1 MLCRLEVSNYALIEN
16 VDLTFEKG
24 LTTITGET
32 GAGKS
37 ILLKALNLLL
47 GDRSDSGV
55 LKQSEN
61 KCFLEATFDL
71 SKLKLESFF
80 HAHELDYDTQC
91 IVRREFTSAGKS
103 RCFINDS
110 PVQLN
115 TLKELGE
122 KLISVHSQHE
132 TLSLF
137 DTSFQFDV
145 LDYFAGIQTEISEYR
160 KKYRTYRE
168 LLNQLQILKDTEARN
183 RKERDYKSFLL
194 NELIE
199 AKLEKLDLPKIQ
211 EQYLRIQNSEK
222 ISETLQAALSILDAE
237 EKNPQSLIRNLALY
251 LEDLKQLDPSFNDSF
266 TRLKSLQIEL
276 DDIDTELRKQA
287 ESLDFSQ
294 EDAQV
299 IKDKIDLFNSVSY
312 KHNVQTIESLLE
324 IQKKLE
330 HELTE
335 IESVENA
342 VTQTEKEISKLTDE
356 LQKKAAK
363 ISSKRKVEAGALEK
377 TIRSLLIN
385 LSMPDAELRIE
396 LSEQKEFGTH
406 GIDGIDFLF
415 KTNRGGQFLPLKKI
429 ASGGELSR
437 LMLAILSTLSE
448 TKNLP
453 SLVFDEID
461 TGVSGEVASKMA
473 AEFQRMGKNIQLI
486 VITHLPQV
494 AARGHVHLH
503 VAKEILENKTVTQVK
518 KLTKKE
524 RITEL
529 AKMISGEKVTEAA
542 KANAENLLNFS

>member
-24 LTTITGET
+24 FTVITGET

-55 LKQSEN
+55 LKQNEN
-61 KCFLEATFDL
+61 KCYLEATFDL

-80 HAHELDYDTQC
+80 QAHELDYDAQC
-91 IVRREFTSAGKS
+91 IIRREFTSSGKS

-110 PVQLN
+110 PVQLQL
-115 TLKELGE
+115 LKELGE

-137 DTSFQFDV
+137 DTGFQFDV
-145 LDYFAGIQTEISEYR
+145 LDYFAGIQADIAAYR
-160 KKYRTYRE
+160 KKYKTYRE
-168 LLNQLQILKDTEARN
+168 LLHQLTILQETEARN
-183 RKERDYKSFLL
+183 RKERDYKTFLL
-194 NELIE
+194 NELME
-199 AKLEKLDLPKIQ
+199 ANLEKTDLTKIQ
-211 EQYLRIQNSEK
+211 EQYARIQNSEK
-222 ISETLQAALSILDAE
+222 ISNALQAAITLLDHE
-237 EKNPQSLIRNLALY
+237 TQSPQHLLRTLVHL
-251 LEDLKQLDPSFNDSF
+251 LDDLKQLDSSFSELHN
-266 TRLKSLQIEL
+266 RLKSAQIEF
-276 DDIDTELRKQA
+276 DDIDAEIRNQA
-287 ESLDFSQ
+287 DSLDFSA
-294 EDAQV
+294 EETQV
-299 IKDKIDLFNSVSY
+299 IKDKMDLFNALTY
-312 KHNVQTIESLLE
+312 KHNVHSAESLIE
-324 IQKKLE
+324 IRQKLE

-342 VTQTEKEISKLTDE
+342 VAQTEKEITRLQTE
-356 LQKKAAK
+356 LKKEATRIA
-363 ISSKRKVEAGALEK
+363 SKRKVEAGALEK
-377 TIRSLLIN
+377 TIRALLIN
-385 LSMPDAELRIE
+385 LSMPDAELQIE
-396 LSEQKEFGTH
+396 LKEQPEIGPH
-406 GIDGIDFLF
+406 GLDAIDFLF

-448 TKNLP
+448 TKSLP

-473 AEFQRMGKNIQLI
+473 AEFVRMGKNIQLI

-494 AARGHVHLH
+494 AARGAVHLH
-503 VAKEILENKTVTQVK
+503 VAKEIKEKKTVTRVQKLSK
-518 KLTKKE
+518 KD

-529 AKMISGEKVTEAA
+529 AKMISGEKITDAA
-542 KANAENLLNFS
+542 RENAENLLNFT